1 MCIIC
6 MQLHYLPLQHLG
18 SRMTNITFFL
28 ETAPMEVEHSLSC
41 HSPHIEASIFSRF
54 GFAGSI
60 ADTYYKF

>member
-1 MCIIC
+1 
-6 MQLHYLPLQHLG
+6 
-18 SRMTNITFFL
+18 MTNITFFL